1 MANSATS
8 LIPFIESSNV
18 PVRMKPRVVKWL
30 DKAMSEG
37 AHVGVVDALVQGGA
51 AMATGA
57 SLGAASAV
65 LKDGLDF
72 GKKVPLDLATGAL
85 ATLGAVVV
93 NSHASLAVANACDA
107 VYGFRK
113 GSQFFGK
120 MRTRISGEADEEH
133 GAGVNV
139 GDDPVLAA
147 AREMEL

>member
-1 MANSATS
+1 MKPASS

-30 DKAMSEG
+30 DRAMSEG
-37 AHVGVVDALVQGGA
+37 AHVSTVDALVQGGA

-57 SLGAASAV
+57 ALGAAGAV

-72 GKKVPLDLATGAL
+72 GKKVPLDLSMGTL
-85 ATLGAVVV
+85 ATLGAIVF

-113 GSQFFGK
+113 GGSFFSK
-120 MRTRISGEADEEH
+120 MRTRISGEPDVEH

-139 GDDPVLAA
+139 GDDPVIAS
-147 AREMEL
+147 ARELEI